1 MTKIVNPGVN
11 PRLVMG
17 HFTDDE
23 KRIIWNL
30 GREWYVTHGGREIT
44 LGKTSTYRYMLIRP
58 VNVYTEMFNLG
69 QEIIVLFSPYETFE
83 TRSLDAIDYAIK
95 QYQPL
100 RVDRICSVLV
110 SKDKSIESTLV
121 NILKS
126 DPESQIVVP
135 FTYEELIDLNKQDA
149 FFMRNRFKSHFYT
162 RDLFAFEAPL
172 KKDLYFFGRND
183 LIHRI
188 VNRHRSNENSG
199 LFGLRKT
206 GKTSVIFGIVRA
218 LSKIGSNS
226 VFIDCQNPAF
236 HRRRWNK
243 ALWYIISEIKQKA
256 KLTIQTQSEENY
268 SEEHAP
274 ILFET
279 ELLEIYKKLRCK
291 NILIIFDEIENI
303 TFNVSPSEHWAKE
316 LDFIY
321 FWQTLRSLFQKL
333 DNVFA
338 YLIVGTNPMCIET
351 PTIQGKDNPIYNQ
364 VPYEYIPSFDVPQT
378 REMVRKL
385 GRSMGLKFDEIIYG
399 KLTEDFG
406 GHPFLIRHVCSV
418 VNRISSTI
426 RPTFIDKTIYEQ
438 AKGVFHRDYS
448 NYIEMILEVLVK
460 FYGDEYE
467 MLKYLARGDFRT
479 FEELSQM
486 SPLYTNHLLG
496 YGIVRKHDS
505 TYSFGIEAVHDYLA
519 EQQKYKKLDQKP
531 NEMLEE
537 ISERRNF
544 VEPRIRHIVRL
555 QMLAIHGR
563 VTAGERILKVLG
575 SRRSALCTSFSYD
588 ELFDPDKSKL
598 LFDDLR
604 KIIRRNWDCFK
615 NIFGDD
621 IDEFD
626 THMKAINKYR
636 ADAHAKQLNSS
647 EMAYFRVCI
656 SAIEK
661 QVEDFLG

>member
-11 PRLVMG
+11 PRLVTQ
-17 HFTDDE
+17 HFSHDE
-23 KRIIWNL
+23 KAIIHNL
-30 GREWYVTHGGREIT
+30 GHEWYVTHGGREIT
-44 LGKTSTYRYMLIRP
+44 LGKTSTYRYFLMRP
-58 VNVYTEMFNLG
+58 VNVYSEMFNLK

-100 RVDRICSVLV
+100 RVDRLCSVLV
-110 SKDKSIESTLV
+110 SKDKSIESTLSS
-121 NILKS
+121 ILKS

-135 FTYEELIDLNKQDA
+135 FTYDELMNLNKLDP

-206 GKTSVIFGIVRA
+206 GKTSVIFGIQRA
-218 LSKIGSNS
+218 LSKIWAKS

-243 ALWYIISEIKQKA
+243 ALWYIISQIKLQA
-256 KLTIQTQSEENY
+256 KLTMETQNEENFT
-268 SEEHAP
+268 EEDAP

-279 ELLEIYKKLRCK
+279 DLLDIYNKLHR
-291 NILIIFDEIENI
+291 NSILIIFDEIENI
-303 TFNVSPSEHWAKE
+303 TFDVSPSENWAKE

-321 FWQTLRSLFQKL
+321 FWQTLRSIFQKL

-351 PTIQGKDNPIYNQ
+351 PTIHGKDNPIYNQ

-378 REMVRKL
+378 REMVHKL
-385 GRSMGLKFDEIIYG
+385 GRRMGLKFDEIIYG

-418 VNRISSTI
+418 VNRISHTV
-426 RPTFIDKTIYEQ
+426 RPTFVDKTIYEQ
-438 AKGVFHRDYS
+438 AKEIFHRDYS

-460 FYGDEYE
+460 FYDDEYE

-479 FEELSQM
+479 FDELSQM

-496 YGIVRKHDS
+496 YGIVNKHDIS
-505 TYSFGIEAVHDYLA
+505 YSFGIEAVHDYLSKK
-519 EQQKYKKLDQKP
+519 EKYKRLDQKP
-531 NEMLEE
+531 NEMWEE

-544 VEPRIRHIVRL
+544 LEPQIRHIVRL

-563 VTAGERILKVLG
+563 VTARERILKVLG
-575 SRRSALCTSFSYD
+575 PRRSTLCSSFSYD
-588 ELFDPDKSKL
+588 ELFDPYKSKL

-604 KIIRRNWDCFK
+604 KTIRRNWDCFR
-615 NIFGDD
+615 NIFGEDV
-621 IDEFD
+621 DEFNARM
-626 THMKAINKYR
+626 TAINKYR
-636 ADAHAKQLNSS
+636 ADAHAKQLTSN
-647 EMAYFRVCI
+647 EMSYFRVCI

-661 QVEDFLG
+661 QVKEFLG

>member
-1 MTKIVNPGVN
+1 MIKIVNPGVN
-11 PRLVMG
+11 PRLVTA
-17 HFTDDE
+17 HFSDDE
-23 KRIIWNL
+23 KRIIHNL
-30 GREWYVTHGGREIT
+30 GREWYVTHGGRQIT
-44 LGKTSTYRYMLIRP
+44 LGKTSTYRYFLMRP
-58 VNVYTEMFNLG
+58 VSVYTEMFNLE
-69 QEIIVLFSPYETFE
+69 QEVVVLFSPYETFE

-110 SKDKSIESTLV
+110 SRDKSIESKLT

-126 DPESQIVVP
+126 DPESPIVVP
-135 FTYEELIDLNKQDA
+135 FTYDELMNLNRMDP

-188 VNRHRSNENSG
+188 VNRHRSNENSA

-206 GKTSVIFGIVRA
+206 GKTSVIFGIERA
-218 LSKIGSNS
+218 LSKIGARSA
-226 VFIDCQNPAF
+226 FIDCQSPAL
-236 HRRRWNK
+236 HHRRWNK
-243 ALWYIISEIKQKA
+243 ALWYIISEIKVQA
-256 KLTIQTQSEENY
+256 RLTMQTQIEEEYSEEN
-268 SEEHAP
+268 AP

-279 ELLEIYKKLRCK
+279 ELLEIYNKLRRK
-291 NILIIFDEIENI
+291 SILIIFDEIENI
-303 TFNVSPSEHWAKE
+303 TFNVSPSEHWAKD

-351 PTIQGKDNPIYNQ
+351 PTIHSKDNPIYNQ

-385 GRSMGLKFDEIIYG
+385 GRRMGIKFDEIVYG

-418 VNRISSTI
+418 VSRICSPV
-426 RPTFIDKTIYEQ
+426 RPTFVDKTIYEQ
-438 AKGVFHRDYS
+438 AKAVFHRDYS

-460 FYGDEYE
+460 FYDDEYE

-479 FEELSQM
+479 FDELSRI

-496 YGIVRKHDS
+496 YSIIRKHNS
-505 TYSFGIEAVHDYLA
+505 SYSFGIEAVHDYLA

-531 NEMLEE
+531 NEMWEE
-537 ISERRNF
+537 ISERRNSL
-544 VEPRIRHIVRL
+544 EPRIRHIVRL
-555 QMLAIHGR
+555 QMLATYGR
-563 VTAGERILKVLG
+563 GTSRERILKILG
-575 SRRSALCTSFSYD
+575 PRRSAQCISLSYD
-588 ELFDPDKSKL
+588 DLFNPDASKL
-598 LFDDLR
+598 LFDELR
-604 KIIRRNWDCFK
+604 KILRRNWDCFK
-615 NIFGDD
+615 NIFGED

-626 THMKAINKYR
+626 ARMKAINKYR
-636 ADAHAKQLNSS
+636 ADAHAKKLTTD
-647 EMAYFRVCI
+647 EMAYFRICI